1 MTETTAAPGATS
13 SAIMASKEVIEKIT
27 RDFNELRQKLR
38 NLISSL
44 SSKEDELDKKIKARS
59 MDLYGTKDYTLRKS
73 YGKTILVFI
82 TILLVAGAEF
92 GFNKTA
98 LQSLRFNDTITLIS
112 SVIIGLI
119 LAGFAEASGFAMKRA
134 SVTGSV
140 MMGFWSLVAM
150 GAAAGLMYVVA
161 ILRYDYFVSTHRHT
175 WSIPT
180 QMLMMFS
187 IFMVGVF
194 VGYVTTTSTKNKRAE
209 DLFGDLK
216 DDLRKVKSDLKKTK
230 NQLDNLNKEQEK
242 AVQRAHVEARRLA
255 RRQAREEKRAI
266 ADLERAEAKK
276 AKTAKVA
283 PAPVA
288 VEPEEENPKQKA
300 FEDAANAFLVKI
312 TEATDKM
319 KFVGGTGDDIR
330 TLLKDDVEALDIQL
344 VALEDVA
351 MYWSGSG
358 PKMTEVTN
366 IFSAFKISLDE
377 L

>member
-1 MTETTAAPGATS
+1 METEKVVAPAGVTS
-13 SAIMASKEVIEKIT
+13 SATVMASKEVIEKIT

-44 SSKEDELDKKIKARS
+44 SSKEDELDKKIKIKS
-59 MDLYGTKDYTLRKS
+59 LELYGTKDYTLRKS
-73 YGKTILVFI
+73 YSKTILVFL

-112 SVIIGLI
+112 SLIIGLI

-140 MMGFWSLVAM
+140 MMGFWCLVTMA
-150 GAAAGLMYVVA
+150 AAAGLMYVVA

-209 DLFGDLK
+209 DLFEDLK
-216 DDLRKVKSDLKKTK
+216 DDIRKIKSDLKKIKT
-230 NQLDNLNKEQEK
+230 QLDNLNKEQDK
-242 AVQRAHVEARRLA
+242 AIQKAHVEARKLA
-255 RRQAREEKRAI
+255 SSQAREE
-266 ADLERAEAKK
+266 AKNVK
-276 AKTAKVA
+276 AT

-288 VEPEEENPKQKA
+288 VIEPEEENQKQKA
-300 FEDAANAFLVKI
+300 FEDAASAFLLKI
-312 TEATDKM
+312 TEATDKI
-319 KFVGGTGDDIR
+319 KFAGGTGDDTR
-330 TLLKDDVEALDIQL
+330 ALLKDDVEALDAQL